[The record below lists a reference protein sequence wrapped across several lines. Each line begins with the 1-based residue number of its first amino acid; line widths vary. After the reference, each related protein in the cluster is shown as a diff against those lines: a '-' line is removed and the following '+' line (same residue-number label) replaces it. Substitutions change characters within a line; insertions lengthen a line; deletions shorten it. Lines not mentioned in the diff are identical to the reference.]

1 MGDIKS
7 KNRKKAVR
15 MVKLAVGLFAG
26 LLLAMALS
34 MESLAA
40 EGVVKASS
48 ANIRSEADSQSTI
61 LASVLSGDK
70 LTIKDQTTGTDG
82 NIWYRVFIDGNTLGY
97 IRSDLLSTTENV
109 PASTTQTPPASSP
122 AVTDPNAG
130 IDESVTVNTDGVSN
144 VQPVSGSVT
153 KDQVRVRADS
163 TTGGGI
169 VTTIK
174 KDVVFTV
181 NGTKQNADGEIWYL
195 VNYVVNGI
203 DVTGYIRSDFVTLN
217 GELLPVEETPVD
229 TEEVEE
235 EQIPEE
241 EEVPKDYETWQ
252 EDDVWYLVDH
262 ITDTKY
268 QISKLI
274 TTAEQNATD
283 LINAQ
288 NKISK
293 QKGIIVVL
301 AILFVIM
308 ALGITLLIYKFKEM
322 MDNDGFE
329 SRATLPRRPGSNN
342 PTQRKPLTSPTGG
355 HPVSGQKKPI
365 QRPDGQRPVQGGN
378 GQRPVQSGTA
388 QRPVQSGNGQRPV
401 QSGYGQRPVQNGNGQ
416 RPVQSGTGQR
426 PVQSGNGQRPIQ
438 SGNGQRPAT
447 RPDGSSSLQQNQ
459 MIRTSDDTSAQQ
471 IEKQAM
477 AHVESRNLEKDS
489 TDSQTWKSKNFMA
502 DDDEF
507 EFEFLNWDGEEE
519 HK

>member
-1 MGDIKS
+1 MGDIIS
-7 KNRKKAVR
+7 KNRKKAVH
-15 MVKLAVGLFAG
+15 MVKLAAGLFAG

-48 ANIRSEADSQSTI
+48 ANIRSGADPQSSI

-82 NIWYRVFIDGNTLGY
+82 NIWYRVFVDGNTLGY
-97 IRSDLLSTTENV
+97 VRSDLLSTTENV
-109 PASTTQTPPASSP
+109 PTSTTQTPPASSP
-122 AVTDPNAG
+122 AITDPNAG
-130 IDESVTVNTDGVSN
+130 VDESVTVNTDGVSN

-163 TTGGGI
+163 TTSGGI
-169 VTTIK
+169 VATIK

-181 NGTKQNADGEIWYL
+181 NGTKHITDGEIWYL

-217 GELLPVEETPVD
+217 GELLPVEEPVD
-229 TEEVEE
+229 TPEVPEEP
-235 EQIPEE
+235 IPQE

-252 EDDVWYLVDH
+252 EEDVWYLVDH

-283 LINAQ
+283 LIDAK

-308 ALGITLLIYKFKEM
+308 ALGITLMIYKFKEM

-329 SRATLPRRPGSNN
+329 SRTAHPRRPSPNN
-342 PTQRKPLTSPTGG
+342 SPQRKPLTRPTGS
-355 HPVSGQKKPI
+355 HPVSGQKRPI
-365 QRPDGQRPVQGGN
+365 QRPDGQRAVQSGNGQRPVQN
-378 GQRPVQSGTA
+378 GSGQRPVQSGTSQRPVQSGTA
-388 QRPVQSGNGQRPV
+388 QRPVQSGNGQRP
-401 QSGYGQRPVQNGNGQ
+401 S
-416 RPVQSGTGQR
+416 
-426 PVQSGNGQRPIQ
+426 
-438 SGNGQRPAT
+438 A
-447 RPDGSSSLQQNQ
+447 RPDGSRPIQQNQ
-459 MIRTSDDTSAQQ
+459 MVITSDDTSAKQ
-471 IEKQAM
+471 IEKQAI

-489 TDSQTWKSKNFMA
+489 TDPQTWKSKNFMA